1 MKKILIIIS
10 SIILFLWVWQ
20 VISINLDTFFESYEI
35 NSLKIYNKAFNI
47 IKQSNEYDN
56 DKINIILNKIE
67 SELIKK
73 YKELI
78 NWYIKEILEYY
89 NLDIQDKIILN
100 VEIDNECWITTW
112 KLVKTKKE
120 FRRIELN
127 IKICWI
133 YSNNEIIR
141 NKVYKILLHE
151 LWHYFYFYDFDKV
164 NYINNC
170 FEWDKIICNESEFV
184 DKYAKLNKEE
194 YYAETFMYDEYEK
207 IFK

>member
-10 SIILFLWVWQ
+10 SIIFLWIWQ

-35 NSLKIYNKAFNI
+35 NSLKIYYKAFNI

-56 DKINIILNKIE
+56 DKVDIVLDKIE

-73 YKELI
+73 YKILI
-78 NWYIKEILEYY
+78 EWYENEILNYY
-89 NLDIQDKIILN
+89 NLNIKDKIILN
-100 VEIDNECWITTW
+100 VEIDNKCWMTTW
-112 KLVKTKKE
+112 KFVKTKNE
-120 FRRIELN
+120 FKKIELN

-133 YSNNEIIR
+133 YSNNEIIK

-164 NYINNC
+164 KYIKNC
-170 FEWDKIICNESEFV
+170 FEWDKMICNESEFV
-184 DKYAKLNKEE
+184 SEYAKLNKEE
-194 YYAETFMYDEYEK
+194 YYAETFMYDEYNK
-207 IFK
+207 LINK